1 MYGKAAACK
10 SISAVSRRS
19 SSTDLGPATF
29 IDAKASVAGTTCTRQ
44 LSPEPWSQDS
54 IHWPT
59 AAAPDEV
66 VVMKY
71 SSEAI
76 RAVTPS
82 SSTTPSSPHIRPY
95 WAEPAASADQSL
107 TYRRLSS
114 LTVSGPCR
122 RYLPNGVMS
131 MIPTL
136 VRVLVTSAAGFP

>member
-1 MYGKAAACK
+1 MPATRPLRAPMYGKDAGSK
-10 SISAVSRRS
+10 STSSVKTRSISR
-19 SSTDLGPATF
+19 DLGPAKF
-29 IDAKASVAGTTCTRQ
+29 IEAKASVAGTTCTRQ
-44 LSPEPWSQDS
+44 LSLEPCSQDS

-71 SSEAI
+71 SSDAM

-95 WAEPAASADQSL
+95 WAEPTASADQSL

-114 LTVSGPCR
+114 LTVSGPFR
-122 RYLPNGVMS
+122 
-131 MIPTL
+131 
-136 VRVLVTSAAGFP
+136 

>member
-1 MYGKAAACK
+1 MYGKAAGCK
-10 SISAVSRRS
+10 STSAVSRRS

-29 IDAKASVAGTTCTRQ
+29 IDANASVAGATCTRQ
-44 LSPEPWSQDS
+44 LSLELCSQDS

-71 SSEAI
+71 SSAAM

-95 WAEPAASADQSL
+95 WAEPTASAIVLMVSNFPCVGPIVEVVYRL
-107 TYRRLSS
+107 T
-114 LTVSGPCR
+114 
-122 RYLPNGVMS
+122 NS
-131 MIPTL
+131 ME
-136 VRVLVTSAAGFP
+136 A